1 MLALRRALKRKKL
14 FEELDEKWKT
24 AELVLLGQEAFINRW
39 TFKPNYYLVVE
50 CAEVDYEG
58 EVFHLIITLDPTQ
71 PTKNNNALS
80 LKAERLGFTN
90 WWIDTE
96 DLQQMRQSLKPLVP
110 ILYTKEDN
118 DELFRS

>member
-1 MLALRRALKRKKL
+1 MLTLRRALKRKKL
-14 FEELDEKWKT
+14 FENLDEKWKT
-24 AELVLLGQEAFINRW
+24 VELVLLGQETYINRW

-110 ILYTKEDN
+110 ILYIKEDN
-118 DELFRS
+118 DGLFRS

>member
-1 MLALRRALKRKKL
+1 MLTLRKALKRKKL
-14 FEELDEKWKT
+14 FEELDKKWKT

-80 LKAERLGFTN
+80 LKAEISWFTN

>member
-1 MLALRRALKRKKL
+1 MLALIRALKRKKL

-24 AELVLLGQEAFINRW
+24 AELVLLGQEAFINKW

>member
-1 MLALRRALKRKKL
+1 MLTLRKALKRKKM
-14 FEELDEKWKT
+14 FENLDEKWKT
-24 AELVLLGQEAFINRW
+24 AELVLLGQETFINRW

-50 CAEVDYEG
+50 CADVDYEG

-71 PTKNNNALS
+71 PTKNKNALS
-80 LKAERLGFTN
+80 LKAEGLGFTN

-96 DLQQMRQSLKPLVP
+96 DLQLMRQSLKPLVP
-110 ILYTKEDN
+110 IIYTKEDS

>member
-1 MLALRRALKRKKL
+1 MLTLRRALKRKKL

-110 ILYTKEDN
+110 ILYTKEDD
-118 DELFRS
+118 DELPRS

>member
-1 MLALRRALKRKKL
+1 MLTLRRALKRKKL

-58 EVFHLIITLDPTQ
+58 EVLHLIITLDPIQ

>member
-24 AELVLLGQEAFINRW
+24 
-39 TFKPNYYLVVE
+39 
-50 CAEVDYEG
+50 YEG

-71 PTKNNNALS
+71 PTKNNYALS

>member
-1 MLALRRALKRKKL
+1 MLTLRRALKRKKL

-24 AELVLLGQEAFINRW
+24 AELVLLGQEAFINRR

>member
-14 FEELDEKWKT
+14 FEELNEKWKT

-50 CAEVDYEG
+50 CADVDYEG

-80 LKAERLGFTN
+80 LKAKLLGFTN

>member
-1 MLALRRALKRKKL
+1 MLTLRRALKRKKL

-80 LKAERLGFTN
+80 LKAERLGFTK

-110 ILYTKEDN
+110 ILYTKEAN

>member
-1 MLALRRALKRKKL
+1 MLTLRRALKRKKL

-80 LKAERLGFTN
+80 LKAERLGFAN

>member
-1 MLALRRALKRKKL
+1 MLTLRRALKRKKL

-71 PTKNNNALS
+71 PTKNKNALS

-90 WWIDTE
+90 WWINTE

>member
-1 MLALRRALKRKKL
+1 MLTLRKALKRKKM
-14 FEELDEKWKT
+14 FENLDEKWKT
-24 AELVLLGQEAFINRW
+24 AELVLLGQETYINRW
-39 TFKPNYYLVVE
+39 TFKPNYYLVIE
-50 CAEVDYEG
+50 CAEVGYDR
-58 EVFHLIITLDPTQ
+58 EVFHLIITLDPVE
-71 PTKNNNALS
+71 PTKNKNALS

-110 ILYTKEDN
+110 ILYTKEDS

>member
-1 MLALRRALKRKKL
+1 MLTLRRDLKRKKL

-24 AELVLLGQEAFINRW
+24 AELVLLGQETYINRW

-50 CAEVDYEG
+50 CAEVDYER

-71 PTKNNNALS
+71 PTKNKNALS
-80 LKAERLGFTN
+80 LKAESLGFTN

-96 DLQQMRQSLKPLVP
+96 DLQQMRKSLKPLVP
-110 ILYTKEDN
+110 ILYTKEDS

>member
-1 MLALRRALKRKKL
+1 MLTLRRALKRKKL

-80 LKAERLGFTN
+80 LKAERLGFAN
-90 WWIDTE
+90 WWIGAS
-96 DLQQMRQSLKPLVP
+96 DLKYMERYLKPVSTF
-110 ILYTKEDN
+110 LYDKY
-118 DELFRS
+118 

>member
-1 MLALRRALKRKKL
+1 MLTLRRALKRKKL

-80 LKAERLGFTN
+80 LKAEILGFTN

>member
-1 MLALRRALKRKKL
+1 MLTLRRALKRKKL

-80 LKAERLGFTN
+80 LKAERLGFTK

>member
-1 MLALRRALKRKKL
+1 MLTLGRALKRKKL

-50 CAEVDYEG
+50 CADVDYEG

-71 PTKNNNALS
+71 PTKNSNALS
-80 LKAERLGFTN
+80 LKAELLGFTN

>member
-1 MLALRRALKRKKL
+1 MLTLRESFKRKKL
-14 FEELDEKWKT
+14 FEELEEKWKT
-24 AELVLLGQEAFINRW
+24 ADLVLLGQETFINRW

-50 CAEVDYEG
+50 CANVDYGG

-110 ILYTKEDN
+110 ILYTKEEN
-118 DELFRS
+118 LEF